1 MPRPALPA
9 GVTDDALGRAPPG
22 VRGLLLPGALLG
34 FGLGGF
40 FDGILLHQILQWHH
54 LLSLVDGDAFL
65 DLRTQ
70 VLADGLFH
78 AVMYVLTALG
88 LWLLW
93 RRRGAAPRCGARGT
107 LWGGALLGF
116 GVWHIL
122 DAVLVHWLLGLH
134 RIRVDV
140 TDPLPWDIG
149 WAVLFGVL
157 PVMVASFLLRRPRG
171 GGAAPVV
178 LVLAVVLAGPAA
190 AFPWGQDRQVVAVFA
205 SPADAV
211 GAAAALDAS
220 LVWSDASGQ
229 VWVMDL
235 PRPRQAWRLYGEGA
249 VLVGGPG
256 LPAGCLGF
264 SRPS

>member
-1 MPRPALPA
+1 MPRPTPGDL
-9 GVTDDALGRAPPG
+9 DARPGRVPLG

-54 LLSLVDGDAFL
+54 LLSLVEGEAFL

-78 AVMYVLTALG
+78 AVMYVLAMLG

-93 RRRGAAPRCGARGT
+93 RRRAALPRAGAGGR

-116 GVWHIL
+116 GTWHLL
-122 DAVLVHWLLGLH
+122 DTVLVHWVLGLH

-140 TDPLPWDIG
+140 ADPLPWDLG
-149 WAVLFGVL
+149 WGIAFGVL
-157 PVMVASFLLRRPRG
+157 PVMAASFLLRRPRN
-171 GGAAPVV
+171 GGAAPVA
-178 LVLAVVLAGPAA
+178 LVLAVVLAAPAA
-190 AFPWGQDRQVVAVFA
+190 AFPWTAERQVVAVFTSGA
-205 SPADAV
+205 EAF
-211 GAAAALDAS
+211 GAAAALDAN

-229 VWVMDL
+229 VWVLDL
-235 PRPRQAWRLYGEGA
+235 PHPRQAWRLYGQGA
-249 VLVGGPG
+249 LLVGGPG